1 MSDETKKIQITRIEE
16 KFGVKVSTGSH
27 TVIVLP
33 AHMEILVG
41 GPYEKHGQIQP
52 YGHVAIRVT
61 ISQSDMTYDFGRY
74 GKTWGAGDSE
84 GEGMLRVWT
93 DFSKYITGEKAT
105 GRTTTGYSFTL
116 TGTQAN
122 AVNEYFASKISEL
135 KAVQDRGYMQQY
147 RLATDYHALKCNCTT
162 ESLAGA
168 RQALPGLDTNGKKY
182 IEGNGLNWKE
192 KTAAKLVGWPE
203 QLFMPA
209 DLENFLKSRVSTD
222 SLVVEIYK

>member
-61 ISQSDMTYDFGRY
+61 ISKSDMTYDFGRY

-105 GRTTTGYSFTL
+105 ALQKAWLVQGKHCRDLIPMPKNTSKAMGSTGKKKRLPNLSHGLNSFSCQPT
-116 TGTQAN
+116 
-122 AVNEYFASKISEL
+122 SKI
-135 KAVQDRGYMQQY
+135 
-147 RLATDYHALKCNCTT
+147 
-162 ESLAGA
+162 
-168 RQALPGLDTNGKKY
+168 
-182 IEGNGLNWKE
+182 
-192 KTAAKLVGWPE
+192 
-203 QLFMPA
+203 F
-209 DLENFLKSRVSTD
+209 
-222 SLVVEIYK
+222 